1 MENKKISIIVPI
13 YNGEIYIKKLV
24 EKLKE
29 QKGNF
34 SIELIALVSFSKDK
48 SLEISKELFALFKTR
63 CKLLILIVL

>member
-1 MENKKISIIVPI
+1 MKNEKITIIVPI

-48 SLEISKELFALFKTR
+48 SLEI
-63 CKLLILIVL
+63 